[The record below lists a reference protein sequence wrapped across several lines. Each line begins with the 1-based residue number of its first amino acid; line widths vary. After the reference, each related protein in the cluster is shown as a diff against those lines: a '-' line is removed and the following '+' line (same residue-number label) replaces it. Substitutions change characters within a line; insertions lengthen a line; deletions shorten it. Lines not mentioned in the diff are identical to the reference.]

1 MKKKLV
7 LYLLFPLPF
16 VACDHPDPEKKAD
29 MIHLEKVTRDTDIKA
44 EHPGLKFVGGGIST
58 SEFNDER
65 FMQFYDLPVK
75 HLRISIAPDEQHLE
89 RLSMDLPKNKEA
101 VNTLKQQLS
110 KTYGQP
116 GGDSSQN
123 FSSRDEGE
131 LLVWKNDHQLIGM
144 YIDKD
149 FGTAAKIEHAPT
161 IEILFV
167 KPEETTN

>member
-29 MIHLEKVTRDTDIKA
+29 MIHIEKVTRDTDIMA
-44 EHPGLKFVGGGIST
+44 EHPGLKFTGGGVSGC
-58 SEFNDER
+58 EFKDER

-75 HLRISIAPDEQHLE
+75 NLRISVAEDQQHLE
-89 RLSMDLPKNKEA
+89 RLSMDLPENKEA
-101 VNTLKQQLS
+101 VNALKQQLT

-116 GGDSSQN
+116 GED
-123 FSSRDEGE
+123 SSRDFSFNDEGVV
-131 LLVWKNDHQLIGM
+131 LVWKNNNQLIGM
-144 YIDKD
+144 YTDKD
-149 FGTAAKIEHAPT
+149 FATAAKIEHAPT
-161 IEILFV
+161 INILFV